1 MKKIDLSAVGR
12 DDLDP
17 GVEAA
22 LMRGERRSSLAH
34 LTAKERKARAKEKTK
49 AAARKGKQTLYDLDP
64 AITSRI
70 RDIAADLG
78 TTNSQVAQL
87 ALALFLCE
95 VDAGKIN
102 PADYKQAISH
112 PRYLYVLKFPTIT
125 T

>member
-1 MKKIDLSAVGR
+1 MKKIDLSSVGR

-34 LTAKERKARAKEKTK
+34 LTAKERKAKAREKSK
-49 AAARKGKQTLYDLDP
+49 AAARKGKQVLYDIDP
-64 AITSRI
+64 VIANRI

-95 VDAGKIN
+95 VDAGRIN
-102 PADYKQAISH
+102 PSDYRQAITH
-112 PRYLYVLKFPTIT
+112 PRYLYVLKFPTIAT
-125 T
+125 